1 MWRECKRVGVLN
13 ILMLC
18 LLAMAATLSFH
29 ENSQSQ
35 DDDLGLLAPVKPAA
49 DSELGQQIETL
60 QQTLVKLNRDLFILE
75 EDLLFP
81 SSTQVAVFLS
91 MDVGS
96 FFDLDAVEIKLN
108 DKTVT
113 HYLYTD
119 KQVNALER
127 GGVHRVYVGNLNQGQ
142 HQLTAFFHGIGPNQR
157 PYKRGVNLTFDK
169 SEQASAIELQIVDSE
184 TAQQPEF
191 IATTLQ

>member
-29 ENSQSQ
+29 ANSQSQ
-35 DDDLGLLAPVKPAA
+35 DDDLGILAPVKTAA

-157 PYKRGVNLTFDK
+157 PYKRGVNLIFDK

>member
-29 ENSQSQ
+29 ANSQSQ
-35 DDDLGLLAPVKPAA
+35 DDDLGILAPVKPAA

>member
-29 ENSQSQ
+29 ANSQSQ
-35 DDDLGLLAPVKPAA
+35 DDDLGILAPVKTAA